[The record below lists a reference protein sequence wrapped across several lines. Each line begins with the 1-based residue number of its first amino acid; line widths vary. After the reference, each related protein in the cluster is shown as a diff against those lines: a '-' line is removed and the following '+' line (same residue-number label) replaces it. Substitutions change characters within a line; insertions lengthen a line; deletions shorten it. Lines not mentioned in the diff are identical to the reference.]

1 METEVIEMT
10 NKERLKDLVIEVLLL
25 EEGEFRF
32 DLMKS
37 EVDTWDSLA
46 VLALAIGIEESFGYH
61 MRPEEA
67 VAIRGIQ
74 DIIKVLESKGISF
87 DE

>member
-1 METEVIEMT
+1 MT

-37 EVDTWDSLA
+37 DVDTWDSLA

>member
-1 METEVIEMT
+1 MT